1 MRMFNEHFPGWYGE
15 FYRMFK
21 RTKRKDL
28 FELASL
34 ELVKECVRCRDA
46 YNLPIVGFDLA
57 GKKMAIL
64 QNITKKLLSMHTKI
78 FAENGSRW

>member
-21 RTKRKDL
+21 QTKRKDL

-34 ELVKECVRCRDA
+34 ELVKECVRCRDT
-46 YNLPIVGFDLA
+46 YGLPIVGFDLA
-57 GKKMAIL
+57 GQEDGYPAKHHKSL
-64 QNITKKLLSMHTKI
+64 
-78 FAENGSRW
+78 